1 MTTSAS
7 YRWSV
12 ASRVG
17 AAAVGGYGLTSAA
30 TVLLSL
36 VLPLSRANAVA
47 AASIISF
54 ALYTLVIIWVFSTR
68 SATRAWLWIVGTTA
82 MLGALCYVI
91 ERGAA

>member
-1 MTTSAS
+1 MTNSAS

-36 VLPLSRANAVA
+36 VLPFSKANAVA
-47 AASIISF
+47 TASMLSF
-54 ALYTLVIIWVFSTR
+54 ALYTFVIVWVFSTR
-68 SATRAWLWIVGTTA
+68 SAIRAWLWIVGTTA
-82 MLGALCYVI
+82 ILGALCYLLAQ
-91 ERGAA
+91 GAT